1 MKFPLTLKTFNKVFS
16 KIGEVMKIV
25 LFNKNNQLQALIQ
38 FHDAATAKKALLAMD
53 NKNIYDGC
61 CSLRIDYS
69 KIEDLAVKYNNE
81 KTWDYTKPDLPSYGP
96 EIQISYTSY
105 TDAVEYHRGNMRES
119 NERYGANGG
128 DVRGRN
134 EGYRGG
140 KNEGFGEGGMRG
152 RNEGYGGGNM
162 GERNMRGRNEGYGRN
177 MGYGGGNMRGMG
189 AMGYGGGNMSGSNE
203 RYGEGNMGYGGRN
216 EGYGGGDMRERNER
230 FGGGDMRG
238 RNDGYGGGNNSGM
251 GSMGYGGGRNDGYGG
266 GGMGARGYG
275 GNRGSFSSRSVHTD
289 HSSGSS
295 YADNQ
300 GSSSSFSSTRLT
312 PPPPG
317 EGEPGSSI
325 HNETNK
331 TGNKRRLSP
340 DLTEDK
346 SNKKARKDSTE
357 VTEGSSLLICYDLEL
372 TDGSF
377 ASEIYQIG
385 AKCRLGSFSKN
396 ILPQGNIDWGVTKFA
411 TNITVQHDDSG
422 SRSLFDIKSKEYV
435 TSSSSKECFGDF
447 LKWIEE
453 QKNLGKY
460 KDVVLVAQGSTDMN
474 ALINN
479 MARDGLMKNLL
490 DNVDMFGDSL
500 KYFQTNFKNWKK
512 FSVPIV
518 YANVFPDRKGF
529 KAHSAH
535 EDATALHDILEK
547 LNEKNDRKDFVR
559 KIKQESLNSSVCPKI
574 VSNQIQKT
582 LSKSSKNPKNQ
593 NSGVIRFFAIKG
605 YN

>member
-96 EIQISYTSY
+96 ESSSSGSPYKE
-105 TDAVEYHRGNMRES
+105 AVDYHRGNMREG
-119 NERYGANGG
+119 NERYGG

-134 EGYRGG
+134 EGYGG
-140 KNEGFGEGGMRG
+140 GGMRG
-152 RNEGYGGGNM
+152 MNDV
-162 GERNMRGRNEGYGRN
+162 
-177 MGYGGGNMRGMG
+177 YGGGNMRGMG
-189 AMGYGGGNMSGSNE
+189 AMGYGGRNE
-203 RYGEGNMGYGGRN
+203 EFRGRNEGYMRERNEGYYGGDMRGRN
-216 EGYGGGDMRERNER
+216 EGYGGGNS
-230 FGGGDMRG
+230 RG
-238 RNDGYGGGNNSGM
+238 MGAMGYGGGNMRGRNE
-251 GSMGYGGGRNDGYGG
+251 GYGRGG
-266 GGMGARGYG
+266 GGMGAMGYG
-275 GNRGSFSSRSVHTD
+275 MGNSGGNQRSFSSSYVNTDGANRHDQNYSSSSSNRHDQWSKKNRSQN
-289 HSSGSS
+289 
-295 YADNQ
+295 NQ
-300 GSSSSFSSTRLT
+300 GSSSSFVARLT

-317 EGEPGSSI
+317 EGEPSSSF
-325 HNETNK
+325 HGDK
-331 TGNKRRLSP
+331 TANKRCLSP
-340 DLTEDK
+340 DSDLTEDK

-582 LSKSSKNPKNQ
+582 LAKSSKNPKNQ